1 MSRRVPTATSSDTP
15 SSRTAARKNTTA
27 RRWPRRLI
35 ISALVVATIVMGV
48 RWVLHRPY
56 FSVEH
61 VTISGLVHEPYGAVL
76 ARSGLAG
83 HPAMIDVNPGV
94 VTRHVETFTWIRSA
108 TVQRR
113 WPNTV
118 AIVVHERTPVA
129 VAHEGA
135 RLYLTDQFGH
145 QLAPIA
151 RSTTFPLLVATGA
164 PVTTWPFDTWAQPAA
179 RVAGEL
185 PPAFAS
191 QVAVVHVDHTGN
203 VSLTLTSPLTF
214 QLGPATNLRA
224 KFVSIA
230 AVIAHGTLHAGDVVD
245 VSVPGTLTVTG
256 P

>member
-1 MSRRVPTATSSDTP
+1 VSRRAPATT
-15 SSRTAARKNTTA
+15 SREARENRSAAAENHRV

-35 ISALVVATIVMGV
+35 ISALVVATLVLGV
-48 RWVLHRPY
+48 RWVLHRSY

-61 VTISGLVHEPYGAVL
+61 VTISGLSHESYDAVL

-83 HPAMIDVNPGV
+83 HPAMIDVNPGL
-94 VTRHVETFTWIRSA
+94 VTRHVESFTWIRSA

-129 VAHEGA
+129 VAHQGA
-135 RLYLTDQFGH
+135 TLFLTDQFGH

-151 RSTTFPLLVATGA
+151 RSTAFPLLEATGA
-164 PVTTWPFDTWAQPAA
+164 PRTTWPFTTWAQPAA
-179 RVAGEL
+179 RVAGAL
-185 PPAFAS
+185 PAAFAS
-191 QVAVVHVDHTGN
+191 QVAIVHVDRTGN